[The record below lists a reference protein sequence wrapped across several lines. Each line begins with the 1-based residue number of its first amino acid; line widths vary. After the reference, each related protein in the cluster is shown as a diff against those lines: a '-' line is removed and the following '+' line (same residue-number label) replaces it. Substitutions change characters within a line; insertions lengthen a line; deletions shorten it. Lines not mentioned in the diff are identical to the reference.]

1 MKSYNIYSYFDIKTQ
16 SHLKKKKKKKKKTIK
31 KKKKKKKKIIFHD
44 FQNLILCLKLKLTD
58 YLTNNVSV
66 SFNKRNNF

>member
-16 SHLKKKKKKKKKTIK
+16 SHLKK